1 MLSKNATLDFFLSIP
16 DDLLA
21 EIAYKDWESLETL
34 CWALSLELQLLR
46 EKSYESSS
54 NRRNMH

>member
-1 MLSKNATLDFFLSIP
+1 MLNSENSLEFFLSIP
-16 DDLLA
+16 DDILA
-21 EIAYKDWESLETL
+21 EIAHQDWESLETL

-54 NRRNMH
+54 NRRDVH